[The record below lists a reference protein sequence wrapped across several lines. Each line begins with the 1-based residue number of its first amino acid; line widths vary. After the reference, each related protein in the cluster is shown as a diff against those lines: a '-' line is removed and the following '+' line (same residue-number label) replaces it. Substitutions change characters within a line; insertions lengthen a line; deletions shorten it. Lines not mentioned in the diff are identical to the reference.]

1 MVDGA
6 GRDGAM
12 VDGARRDGADAARA
26 DAARATPARA
36 TPARA
41 TPARADVE
49 RADVEKARAGRAQA
63 VDTGRRAT
71 LVALGAAG
79 MTTALAATGFAR
91 ASAASAPDAAPRA
104 HRRAGPRPPAA
115 WFGAELRRIPTTRE
129 VVALT
134 FNAAWDEAGIDV
146 VLAELRR
153 RKLPATFFPTGA
165 FARAHPAAVRA
176 MAAAHGLGNHSYS
189 HPYFDDLD
197 TSERQEE
204 VRRADA
210 AIREASGAEPLPF
223 FRFPYSATTDDS
235 IADVND
241 LGYAVV
247 EFTTDTNGYLGPE
260 GGMTVDRV
268 VRRAVDALA
277 PGAVLQMHVGSNNG
291 DGVVLDARALPR
303 IIDAAQEAG
312 YTITDLRGF
321 LTDAGEA
328 DDAPG

>member
-1 MVDGA
+1 MD
-6 GRDGAM
+6 R
-12 VDGARRDGADAARA
+12 ARRDSAATDSAAKDRAAKDRAATHTAEADRAAPDRAEAERAGTAGAGVYRAEAARA
-26 DAARATPARA
+26 KAT
-36 TPARA
+36 
-41 TPARADVE
+41 DM
-49 RADVEKARAGRAQA
+49 
-63 VDTGRRAT
+63 GRRTA
-71 LVALGAAG
+71 LAALGAAG
-79 MTTALAATGFAR
+79 MAAATAATGFAP
-91 ASAASAPDAAPRA
+91 ASAASAAAPAPDAAPRA
-104 HRRAGPRPPAA
+104 RRRTGPRPPAA
-115 WFGAELRRIPTTRE
+115 WFGAELRRIPTTRK

-153 RKLPATFFPTGA
+153 RRLPATFFPTGA

-223 FRFPYSATTDDS
+223 FRFPYSESTDES
-235 IADVND
+235 VADVND
-241 LGYAVV
+241 LGFAVI

-277 PGAVLQMHVGSNNG
+277 PGAVLQMHVGSSNG

-312 YTITDLRGF
+312 YGITDLRGF
-321 LTDAGEA
+321 LTDAGG
-328 DDAPG
+328 APD

>member
-6 GRDGAM
+6 GRDGA
-12 VDGARRDGADAARA
+12 DAARAEVHRA
-26 DAARATPARA
+26 DAARAEVH
-36 TPARA
+36 
-41 TPARADVE
+41 RADAARIE
-49 RADVEKARAGRAQA
+49 AYRAEADRTGAALADVEKARAGSAQA
-63 VDTGRRAT
+63 ADTGRRAT
-71 LVALGAAG
+71 LAALGAAG

-91 ASAASAPDAAPRA
+91 AAAESAPDAAPRA

-165 FARAHPAAVRA
+165 FARAHPAAVRV

-197 TSERQEE
+197 TSERRDE

-235 IADVND
+235 VADVND
-241 LGYAVV
+241 LGYAVI

-303 IIDAAQEAG
+303 IIDAVQEAG
-312 YTITDLRGF
+312 YAITDLRGF
-321 LTDAGEA
+321 LTDAG
-328 DDAPG
+328 DAGDTPG

>member
-1 MVDGA
+1 MD
-6 GRDGAM
+6 R
-12 VDGARRDGADAARA
+12 
-26 DAARATPARA
+26 
-36 TPARA
+36 
-41 TPARADVE
+41 
-49 RADVEKARAGRAQA
+49 EKADRAQ
-63 VDTGRRAT
+63 VMDTGRRA
-71 LVALGAAG
+71 ALAVLGVAG
-79 MTTALAATGFAR
+79 MTTVLAATGVAPAHG
-91 ASAASAPDAAPRA
+91 ASTAAPAPDAAPPAR
-104 HRRAGPRPPAA
+104 RRAGPRPPAA
-115 WFGAELRRIPTTRE
+115 WFGAELRRIPTTRK

-134 FNAAWDEAGIDV
+134 FNAAWDESGIDV

-197 TSERQEE
+197 TSERQDE

-223 FRFPYSATTDDS
+223 FRFPYSQTTDES
-235 IADVND
+235 VADVND

-260 GGMTVDRV
+260 GGMTEERV

-277 PGAVLQMHVGSNNG
+277 PGAVLQMHVGSTG

-303 IIDAAQEAG
+303 IIDAAQAAG
-312 YTITDLRGF
+312 YAITDLRGF

-328 DDAPG
+328 DEAPD

>member
-1 MVDGA
+1 MDREKVD
-6 GRDGAM
+6 
-12 VDGARRDGADAARA
+12 RA
-26 DAARATPARA
+26 EVT
-36 TPARA
+36 
-41 TPARADVE
+41 
-49 RADVEKARAGRAQA
+49 
-63 VDTGRRAT
+63 DTGRRAA
-71 LVALGAAG
+71 LAVLGAAG
-79 MTTALAATGFAR
+79 TTTVLAATG
-91 ASAASAPDAAPRA
+91 AAPA
-104 HRRAGPRPPAA
+104 HGASTAAAAPEAAPPARRRAGPRPPAA
-115 WFGAELRRIPTTRE
+115 WFGAELRRIPTTRK

-134 FNAAWDEAGIDV
+134 FNAAWDESGIDV

-197 TSERQEE
+197 TSERQDE

-223 FRFPYSATTDDS
+223 FRFPYSATTDES
-235 IADVND
+235 VADVND

-277 PGAVLQMHVGSNNG
+277 PGAVLQMHVGSTG

-303 IIDAAQEAG
+303 IIDAAQAAG
-312 YTITDLRGF
+312 YAITDLRGF
-321 LTDAGEA
+321 LTDEGETP
-328 DDAPG
+328 D

>member
-1 MVDGA
+1 MD
-6 GRDGAM
+6 R
-12 VDGARRDGADAARA
+12 
-26 DAARATPARA
+26 
-36 TPARA
+36 
-41 TPARADVE
+41 
-49 RADVEKARAGRAQA
+49 EKADRAQ
-63 VDTGRRAT
+63 VMDTGRRAA
-71 LVALGAAG
+71 LAVLGAAG
-79 MTTALAATGFAR
+79 MTTVLAATGVAPAHG
-91 ASAASAPDAAPRA
+91 ASTAAPAPDAAPPAR
-104 HRRAGPRPPAA
+104 RRAGPRPPAA
-115 WFGAELRRIPTTRE
+115 WFGAELRRIPTTRK

-134 FNAAWDEAGIDV
+134 FNAAWDESGIDV

-197 TSERQEE
+197 TSERQDE

-223 FRFPYSATTDDS
+223 FRFPYSQTTDES
-235 IADVND
+235 VADVND

-260 GGMTVDRV
+260 GGMTEDQV

-277 PGAVLQMHVGSNNG
+277 PGAVLQMHVGSTG

-303 IIDAAQEAG
+303 IIDAAQAAG
-312 YTITDLRGF
+312 YAITDLRGF

-328 DDAPG
+328 DEAPD

>member
-1 MVDGA
+1 MDREEVD
-6 GRDGAM
+6 
-12 VDGARRDGADAARA
+12 RA
-26 DAARATPARA
+26 EVT
-36 TPARA
+36 
-41 TPARADVE
+41 
-49 RADVEKARAGRAQA
+49 
-63 VDTGRRAT
+63 DTGRRAA
-71 LVALGAAG
+71 LAVLGAAG
-79 MTTALAATGFAR
+79 TTTVLAATGAAPAHGAGAPAPAHG
-91 ASAASAPDAAPRA
+91 ASMAAPAHGASTAAAAPDAAPPAR
-104 HRRAGPRPPAA
+104 RRAGPRPPAA
-115 WFGAELRRIPTTRE
+115 WFGAELRRIPTTRK

-134 FNAAWDEAGIDV
+134 FNAAWDESGIDV

-197 TSERQEE
+197 TSERQDE

-223 FRFPYSATTDDS
+223 FRFPYSATTDES
-235 IADVND
+235 VADVND

-277 PGAVLQMHVGSNNG
+277 PGAVLQMHVGSTG

-303 IIDAAQEAG
+303 IIDAAQAAG
-312 YTITDLRGF
+312 YAITDLRGF
-321 LTDAGEA
+321 LTDEGETP
-328 DDAPG
+328 D